1 MVYLAIK
8 DTPEH
13 HTYHHQTP
21 HHYQNDEEDVV
32 LELHAHQDQ
41 APGNE
46 DGKYQEEKKVASSS

>member
-13 HTYHHQTP
+13 HTNHHKTP
-21 HHYQNDEEDVV
+21 HYHQQDVEDIV

-41 APGNE
+41 APGKGN
-46 DGKYQEEKKVASSS
+46 GKYQEEKEVASSS